1 MSKVHK
7 NKRKNTKNICEKK
20 IHKILE
26 KQILL
31 CYNKNVENR
40 NVKTNNSTLKFK
52 NIYLPKQSK

>member
-20 IHKILE
+20 IQKIPE

-52 NIYLPKQSK
+52 NIYLPK

>member
-1 MSKVHK
+1 MSKIYK
-7 NKRKNTKNICEKK
+7 NKRKNTKNICKK
-20 IHKILE
+20 KMQKILE

-31 CYNKNVENR
+31 CYNKNVENC

>member
-20 IHKILE
+20 IQKILE

-52 NIYLPKQSK
+52 NIPP